1 MVSSFLPYPL
11 FSGGQVRLYNLIK
24 ELSEK
29 HEITLICEKR
39 SHQTEADV
47 REIEKICKK
56 VVTVGRR
63 RQWGVGNILK
73 TAASANSFLVT
84 GHTSKEMK
92 KKIEEE
98 LQREKFDLI
107 HVETFYVMQNLPPT
121 ILPVVLAEH
130 NIEYAVYD
138 RFAKSATML
147 VKPLLLLD
155 IAKLKREEEA
165 LWRKATKVVA
175 VSNEDKK
182 VMTSAGV
189 NAEIVA
195 NGVDLEKFAF
205 QQRTENKEQRTKKLL
220 FIGDFKWLQNR
231 DAVKFIIEE
240 IWPTL
245 KNVILSKAKNLDP
258 SAALQ
263 DDNVKLW
270 IVGRKIPDS
279 LRNLTTDPDIIFDEG
294 ASSRSA
300 EELFQEAS
308 ILLAPIR
315 VGGGTSYKILESMSC
330 GTPVVTMPLSSS
342 AIEARGGHD
351 IMVGETPSELAEK
364 TLSLLSEESLY
375 EKIAVNG
382 RKLIEEKYTW
392 KKIAEDLDEVYN
404 SVI

>member
-1 MVSSFLPYPL
+1 MRILMVSSFLPYPL

-107 HVETFYVMQNLPPT
+107 HVETFYVMQNLPST

-165 LWRKATKVVA
+165 LWKKATRVVA

-182 VMTSAGV
+182 VMTNAGLTP
-189 NAEIVA
+189 AIVA
-195 NGVDLEKFAF
+195 NGVDTQKFSFNPLTRSARSG
-205 QQRTENKEQRTKKLL
+205 QKKIL
-220 FIGDFKWLQNR
+220 FLGDFKWLQNR
-231 DAVKFIIEE
+231 DAAKFIIEE
-240 IWPTL
+240 IWP
-245 KNVILSKAKNLDP
+245 ILRQGFGGQAGNTR
-258 SAALQ
+258 
-263 DDNVKLW
+263 DNGLKLW
-270 IVGRKIPDS
+270 IVGRKIPESIKNLAIDS
-279 LRNLTTDPDIIFDEG
+279 NIIFDEE
-294 ASSRSA
+294 SSVKPT
-300 EELFQEAS
+300 EELFHEAD

-315 VGGGTSYKILESMSC
+315 IGGGTSYKILESMSC
-330 GTPVVTMPLSSS
+330 GTPVVTMPLSSI

-351 IMVGETPSELAEK
+351 IMVGETPSELSEK
-364 TLSLLSEESLY
+364 TLSLLSDESLY
-375 EKIAVNG
+375 KKIAVNG